1 MKNGDLII
9 IPTDTVYGLAARL
22 YDEVA
27 LNKMNELL
35 GRDQTNQ
42 IPILCSK
49 MSDLLPIAE
58 TNIVTRAIM
67 KNIWPGALTIVMP
80 TTQAFFEM
88 TGEKTIAARMPNHPV
103 AIEMIE
109 KYGVLRVTSLTKQ
122 DQSAMTDIRMI
133 RREFEPYVVEIH
145 PQDFVQ
151 SDISSTIID
160 MTSKEVKILR
170 EGTITMDDL
179 QNAIKNIVKHR
190 VAQESL

>member
-35 GRDQTNQ
+35 GRTQASP

-58 TNIVTRAIM
+58 TNIVSRAIM
-67 KNIWPGALTIVMP
+67 KNLWPGALTIVMP
-80 TTQAFFEM
+80 TTKQFFEM
-88 TGEKTIAARMPNHPV
+88 TGEKTIAARVPNHPV
-103 AIEMIE
+103 ARELIE
-109 KYGVLRVTSLTKQ
+109 KYGVLRVSSLNKSGEQ
-122 DQSAMTDIRMI
+122 PLTDLRQIRN
-133 RREFEPYVVEIH
+133 EFGPYVVEIH
-145 PQDFVQ
+145 PQEFTQ

-160 MTSKEVKILR
+160 LTTKEVKILR

-179 QNAIKNIVKHR
+179 QNALKNIVNHYTSR
-190 VAQESL
+190 ESL

>member
-27 LNKMNELL
+27 LDKMNELL
-35 GRDQTNQ
+35 GRNQTNP

-80 TTQAFFEM
+80 ATQAFFEM

-109 KYGVLRVTSLTKQ
+109 KYGVLRVTSLNKQ
-122 DQSAMTDIRMI
+122 DQPPMTDIRMI
-133 RREFEPYVVEIH
+133 RREFEPYVVEIY

-179 QNAIKNIVKHR
+179 QNAIKNIVNHR
-190 VAQESL
+190 AAQESL